1 MNKVK
6 PGIKEIISYEKAKM
20 HPLNFTMSYII
31 IPCYAL
37 IAVILICAFAVLMYI
52 DGGRY
57 MIHGMVCLGLLVIL
71 TIALIVSAVLI
82 RKQVIKT
89 QLQRYNFDT
98 SKEEPREQYD
108 FSTEELTLV
117 FDKSGLHVNNKLFY
131 YNRLSKKLV
140 ISNVYKNIDLY
151 LRFALSDEHYLM
163 LYLDPTTLKMLEY
176 FEIRLENHD
185 VLDRILS
192 DPQKAFEKI
201 YDRGEKL

>member
-1 MNKVK
+1 
-6 PGIKEIISYEKAKM
+6 M
-20 HPLNFTMSYII
+20 HPLNFTMAYIV

-37 IAVILICAFAVLMYI
+37 IGIILICAFAVLMYI

-57 MIHGMVCLGLLVIL
+57 MVHGMICLGLLVML
-71 TIALIVSAVLI
+71 TIALIVSAAMI
-82 RKQVIKT
+82 RKKVIKN

-108 FSTEELTLV
+108 FSTEALSLV
-117 FDKSGLHVNNKLFY
+117 FDKYGLHVNNKLFY

-140 ISNVYKNIDLY
+140 ISNNCKKIDLY
-151 LRFALSDEHYLM
+151 LRFALSEEHYLM
-163 LYLDPTTLKMLEY
+163 LYLDPTTLKMLEC

-201 YDRGEKL
+201 YDRGGKL

>member
-6 PGIKEIISYEKAKM
+6 PGIKEIISYEKAKL

-57 MIHGMVCLGLLVIL
+57 MIHGMVCLGLLVML
-71 TIALIVSAVLI
+71 TIALIVSAAMI

-140 ISNVYKNIDLY
+140 ISNDYKKIDLY
-151 LRFALSDEHYLM
+151 LRFALSEEHYLM
-163 LYLDPTTLKMLEY
+163 LYLDPTTLKMLEC